1 MDSETAALRNR
12 LHLNNKRVQ
21 KSCAPCRAR
30 KLKCNRASPC
40 VRCIKSQYPELCL
53 YDERKGPSTSAT
65 SAFSLCPTNLPQSNE
80 HSHTRDQPAQQT
92 ESSHQA
98 STEVDNSERDHFE
111 RQNGSIPYL
120 GNNSL
125 PQFLND
131 EAAVIEP
138 SEHATRQGARDALM
152 PMLGL
157 TPLMPGYLLY
167 GSTKSVEEE
176 AFERLSRSL
185 PSSKDVIR

>member
-53 YDERKGPSTSAT
+53 YDERTRPSTSAT
-65 SAFSLCPTNLPQSNE
+65 SEFSPCRINLPQSNE
-80 HSHTRDQPAQQT
+80 HSHTRDQPPQLT

-98 STEVDNSERDHFE
+98 STEVHNSERGHSE
-111 RQNGSIPYL
+111 RQNGIIPYL
-120 GNNSL
+120 GTNSL
-125 PQFLND
+125 PQFLDDETAVND
-131 EAAVIEP
+131 P

-157 TPLMPGYLLY
+157 TPLMPGYLFY
-167 GSTKSVEEE
+167 GQAKSVEEE
-176 AFERLSRSL
+176 AFVRLERSL
-185 PSSKDVIR
+185 PSSKDIIR